1 MFPQNNNTYQT
12 GNYEVADDNS
22 SHGPP
27 ALLLTGVK
35 EDDAP
40 EHVKQDDGHGHE
52 SWRRKIMQDLKKE
65 KKTHSAASP
74 ESL

>member
-1 MFPQNNNTYQT
+1 MDVVLFFFFFIHMNLSNHITPSLIISNTHQT
-12 GNYEVADDNS
+12 GNDEVADDDS

-27 ALLLTGVK
+27 ALLLTGIK

-52 SWRRKIMQDLKKE
+52 G
-65 KKTHSAASP
+65 
-74 ESL
+74 